1 VGRPGVHLNREL
13 HAGLDA
19 GTFDSGVFFNFSPT
33 ALIGSPATLR
43 EMLRQVEQTNVD
55 RRTRSGGTSRPRTS
69 RSRYRPRSE
78 EERIAMFV
86 LVSPDSG
93 HPDAKARAEVTDVQ
107 NLNQLHVEFHA
118 VGDSPAADA
127 LAAAG
132 LGTVEDGYAWLGIS
146 ALRAAGEE
154 AGGKDAG
161 AWNDRFE
168 AMLRYAQRNDW
179 VDAGGTRVRAHIV
192 RT

>member
-1 VGRPGVHLNREL
+1 
-13 HAGLDA
+13 
-19 GTFDSGVFFNFSPT
+19 
-33 ALIGSPATLR
+33 
-43 EMLRQVEQTNVD
+43 
-55 RRTRSGGTSRPRTS
+55 
-69 RSRYRPRSE
+69 
-78 EERIAMFV
+78 MFV
-86 LVSPDSG
+86 FVSPDSG
-93 HPDAKARAEVTDVQ
+93 HPDGKARAEVTDVQ

-118 VGDSPAADA
+118 VGDSPAAGA

-132 LGTVEDGYAWLGIS
+132 LGTVEDGYAWLDIS
-146 ALRAAGEE
+146 ALRAAGED
-154 AGGKDAG
+154 AGGEDAG

>member
-1 VGRPGVHLNREL
+1 
-13 HAGLDA
+13 
-19 GTFDSGVFFNFSPT
+19 
-33 ALIGSPATLR
+33 
-43 EMLRQVEQTNVD
+43 
-55 RRTRSGGTSRPRTS
+55 
-69 RSRYRPRSE
+69 
-78 EERIAMFV
+78 MFV

-93 HPDAKARAEVTDVQ
+93 HPDAKARVEIADVQ

-132 LGTVEDGYAWLGIS
+132 LGTVAGGYAWLDIG
-146 ALRAAGEE
+146 ALRAAGE
-154 AGGKDAG
+154 DAG

-179 VDAGGTRVRAHIV
+179 VDAGATRVRTHIV